1 MKHIDF
7 YVRFAG
13 GHIHILLARGD
24 GPPRVLSGLWEKGMM
39 KGGGYEKGGGISKAG
54 TEAMHIHLIEILMG
68 IEPTLRQKY
77 HRR

>member
-24 GPPRVLSGLWEKGMM
+24 GPPRVLSGHEERGDM
-39 KGGGYEKGGGISKAG
+39 KRGGGISKAG
-54 TEAMHIHLIEILMG
+54 AEAMHIHLIEILMG